1 MSVRR
6 EKRADDWRTGGAA
19 TLSRKSARVRQKGQ
33 DDMTTWRE
41 ARAKLH
47 AGNPLLKEEYDR
59 LGSRFETLGKLIDAR
74 ERMKISQSEL
84 ARRMHVPPN
93 VVSRFESAQHS
104 PRLDTIIAYAHA
116 LGYEF
121 KVALKKQPGGAR
133 VSTRTPA
140 RTS

>member
-1 MSVRR
+1 
-6 EKRADDWRTGGAA
+6 
-19 TLSRKSARVRQKGQ
+19 
-33 DDMTTWRE
+33 MTTWRE

-59 LGSRFETLGKLIDAR
+59 LGPRFETLNKLIDAR

-84 ARRMHVPPN
+84 ARRMDVQPN

-121 KVALKKQPGGAR
+121 KVALKKQADGDR
-133 VSTRTPA
+133 VSSGNAPITTRRNSAAHPVRAKRAVSRRPA
-140 RTS
+140 LSR

>member
-1 MSVRR
+1 
-6 EKRADDWRTGGAA
+6 
-19 TLSRKSARVRQKGQ
+19 
-33 DDMTTWRE
+33 MTTWRE

-47 AGNPLLKEEYDR
+47 ARNPLLRDEYDR
-59 LGSRFETLGKLIDAR
+59 LGPRFETLSKLIDAR

-84 ARRMHVPPN
+84 ARRMDVPPN

-121 KVALKKQPGGAR
+121 KVALKKQPEGAGVSSGNTPIATRRGSAARPVR
-133 VSTRTPA
+133 VKRAASRRP
-140 RTS
+140 RLSD

>member
-1 MSVRR
+1 
-6 EKRADDWRTGGAA
+6 
-19 TLSRKSARVRQKGQ
+19 
-33 DDMTTWRE
+33 MTTWRE

-59 LGSRFETLGKLIDAR
+59 LGPRFETLNKLIDAR

-84 ARRMHVPPN
+84 ARRMDVPPN

-104 PRLDTIIAYAHA
+104 PRLDTMIAYAHA

-121 KVALKKQPGGAR
+121 KVALKKQPDGAGVSRGTAPVIMRRSSAAHPVRAKRAASRRSR
-133 VSTRTPA
+133 VSP
-140 RTS
+140 